1 MSDKIA
7 TKREPCRLHEAQGLE
22 AWCSRDK
29 CIYWR
34 LLEVHDLEMSNEQ
47 GCGLQFYEMMEG
59 LSPDMADWLLKMKKR
74 LENTTPEAGKSRIT
88 FKLREQE

>member
-1 MSDKIA
+1 MNKEDTIG
-7 TKREPCRLHEAQGLE
+7 REPCRLHKAQGLE

-34 LLEVHDLEMSNEQ
+34 LIEPQDLEASNKL
-47 GCGLQFYEMMEG
+47 GCGLQFYQMLDT
-59 LSPDMADWLLKMKKR
+59 LSPEMADWLLKMKSR

-88 FKLREQE
+88 FKRREQE